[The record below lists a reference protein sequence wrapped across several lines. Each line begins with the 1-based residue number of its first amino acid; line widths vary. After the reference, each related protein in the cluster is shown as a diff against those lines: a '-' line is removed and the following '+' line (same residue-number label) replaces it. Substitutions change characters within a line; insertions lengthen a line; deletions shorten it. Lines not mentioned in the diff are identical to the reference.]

1 MSIFNCHL
9 LFNTVC
15 WWWKGLVWSGQGIE
29 QWTKNAYFIIE
40 RFIKM
45 NLFNKCLY
53 LIYYP
58 SSSFF
63 ALSSHMADNMIEP
76 EKQKWTDFVL
86 VASFRILISLNH
98 LPNAIK
104 CALFTGIS
112 GRQIS
117 WCYIIAPFLN
127 VGFVQ
132 PVWVFGKVNKR
143 HSTFNRNVRRWAVLF
158 KVNGLCTD
166 HKVRKY
172 SLALN
177 SVYESDPSVS

>member
-15 WWWKGLVWSGQGIE
+15 WWRKSLVWSGQGIE
-29 QWTKNAYFIIE
+29 QWTENAYFIIE
-40 RFIKM
+40 RFIKKW
-45 NLFNKCLY
+45 FCLINVY
-53 LIYYP
+53 IWFIIHRLR
-58 SSSFF
+58 FF

-117 WCYIIAPFLN
+117 WCYIKAPFLN

-143 HSTFNRNVRRWAVLF
+143 HSTFDRNVRRWAVLF
-158 KVNGLCTD
+158 KAYSLWTD
-166 HKVRKY
+166 HKVKK
-172 SLALN
+172 
-177 SVYESDPSVS
+177 V